1 MKVAGALL
9 AQPGRELMAVPWFNV
24 DDSFYDHPKVW
35 DAPDCA
41 VALWCRAGS
50 WSSRS
55 KTDGF
60 VPSGMP
66 ARLCGDPEAAV
77 QELLDRGLWRRAK
90 GGYVFHD
97 WLDWNLSREQIERKR
112 KGNAERQRR
121 HRARLEDHQPDVTGI
136 VTQDVTRDVTHD
148 GRVSHSVQSNPS
160 SVVYVSNQS
169 SRRNARGEAV
179 IDEITKTIY
188 DTTNRVIDR
197 EWAEK
202 IAGHILDG
210 HKAGNPVAYVRA
222 VIENEPDPYTRFL
235 PTNGGAA

>member
-1 MKVAGALL
+1 MTGALL
-9 AQPGRELMAVPWFNV
+9 AQPGQGVAPVPWFNV

-77 QELLDRGLWRRAK
+77 RELLERGLWQRTK
-90 GGYVFHD
+90 GGYLFHD
-97 WLDWNLSREQIERKR
+97 WPDWNLTREQIEHKR
-112 KGNAERQRR
+112 EQNAERQRR
-121 HRARLEDHQPDVTGI
+121 HRSRKGEGESPNG
-136 VTQDVTRDVTHD
+136 VTQHVTRDVTRD
-148 GRVSHSVQSNPS
+148 QRVSHTAQSNPIQ
-160 SVVYVSNQS
+160 SVVDVDNQS
-169 SRRNARGEAV
+169 PRRNARSEAV
-179 IDEITKTIY
+179 IDQIISSIY
-188 DTTNRVIDR
+188 ETTSRVIDR

-210 HKAGNPVAYVRA
+210 HKAGNPAAYVKA
-222 VIENEPDPYTRFL
+222 VIDNEPDPHDRFL
-235 PTNGGAA
+235 PH